1 MVEDFVCFVRELPNM
16 MSRHLGREAHAAS
29 LGGRLRSKS
38 DNHSIERAVALVCL
52 LILAIGVFLVMQPFL
67 SALLWGTILT
77 ISTWPL
83 HVRLTRML
91 GGRTGA
97 SAAFLTLAACA
108 VFVIPLALLGHNLA
122 ENVAQL
128 AINLQEWRSNGLPEP
143 PSWVAPLPL
152 VGPRMQQFW
161 SDLSTGSVEA
171 TAKLE
176 PYVQYVRAE
185 ILTFGALIG
194 AGVVQIV
201 ISLLIAFFLY
211 RDGLR
216 AAAALDS
223 VLERLAGRRGPRL
236 LDVAAGTLKNVVYG
250 ILGTNLTEAVLAAIG
265 FRIAGVPGALLLGFF
280 CFFLTL
286 VPVGPVLIWL
296 PATIWLFAIGE
307 TGWAIFLI
315 VWSIM
320 VFGVLEAL
328 LRTFLVS
335 RGSDLPMLLILLGLF
350 GGLLTFGFIGLF
362 LGPCLL
368 ALGYSLIREWI
379 GMERANMTPSRD
391 SDT

>member
-1 MVEDFVCFVRELPNM
+1 
-16 MSRHLGREAHAAS
+16 MSKHLEREAHGAG
-29 LGGRLRSKS
+29 LGSRLRHNPA
-38 DNHSIERAVALVCL
+38 DHLIERAVALVCL

-67 SALLWGTILT
+67 SALLWGIILT

-83 HVRLTRML
+83 HRRLTRAL

-97 SAAFLTLAACA
+97 SAACLTLAACV
-108 VFVIPLALLGHNLA
+108 VFLLPLSLLGHNLA

-128 AINLQEWRSNGLPEP
+128 ATDLQAWRSNGLPQP

-152 VGPRMQQFW
+152 VGPRMHQFW
-161 SDLSTGSVEA
+161 LDLAAGSGEA
-171 TAKLE
+171 TSKLE
-176 PYVQYVRAE
+176 PYVQYARAQ
-185 ILTFGALIG
+185 ILGFGALIG
-194 AGVVQIV
+194 AGIMQIF

-211 RDGLR
+211 RDGPH

-223 VLERLAGRRGPRL
+223 VLERLVGRRGPHL
-236 LDVAAGTLKNVVYG
+236 VDVAAGTLKSVVYG
-250 ILGTNLTEAVLAAIG
+250 IIGTNLTEAVLAAIG
-265 FRIAGVPGALLLGFF
+265 FRIAGVPGALLLGFL

-286 VPVGPVLIWL
+286 VPVGPILIWL
-296 PATIWLFAIGE
+296 PASIWLFTIGK

-315 VWSIM
+315 VWSIA
-320 VFGVLEAL
+320 VFSVLEAV

-335 RGSDLPMLLILLGLF
+335 RGSDLPMLMILLGLF

-368 ALGYSLIREWI
+368 ALGYSLIKEWI
-379 GMERANMTPSRD
+379 GVQRVNMTLTSG
-391 SDT
+391 SDG